1 MDFKMNNDF
10 FDEFDVLFSEGNSI
24 IAGKSNVLGHYA
36 TQALRMDTGL
46 LRRIDAATRD
56 FKEEF
61 HIFHSARNA
70 TSAAVAQEKLDILW
84 SLIGQLPAYDLLQ
97 KYDHRASQLIL
108 YMRRHPDEV
117 DDMLTVGTERNRMMK
132 NWLEKLDRLTKPI
145 DLFIRNT
152 SVMLTDFFEEL
163 PSRRPEEYA
172 KTYSSFRRMI
182 AEAFVSQDEIDDD
195 LTDAATLKFHFP
207 VQLSYE
213 AHTTPEGKFVLA
225 ERMHFEDLSSFL
237 YVDFFKGMAA
247 GNLPRKCRNCK
258 KYFLAIGAYDTLYC
272 NEIAPGE
279 TERTCRKV
287 GAHKREKEKTNSK
300 PILQQY
306 DRVYNRLK
314 SRKRNGL
321 IIESQ
326 WNKQVA
332 HIQELKESALKGK
345 LTDAQLTAL
354 YNEI

>member
-1 MDFKMNNDF
+1 MDFRMNNDF
-10 FDEFDVLFSEGNSI
+10 FDEFDVLFSDSTSI
-24 IAGKSNVLGHYA
+24 IAGQNNVLGHYA
-36 TQALRMDTGL
+36 TQTLRMDTRL
-46 LRRIDAATRD
+46 LRRIDAAIHD

-61 HIFHSARNA
+61 HIFLSARDA
-70 TSAAVAQEKLDILW
+70 TSAAVAQEKLDALW

-97 KYDHRASQLIL
+97 KYDHSASQLIL

-117 DDMLTVGTERNRMMK
+117 DDMLTADTGRNRMMK
-132 NWLEKLDRLTKPI
+132 RWLEKLDNLTKPI

-152 SVMLTDFFEEL
+152 TVMLADFFEEL
-163 PSRRPEEYA
+163 PSRRSEEYA
-172 KTYSSFRRMI
+172 KAYSSFRRMI
-182 AEAFVSQDEIDDD
+182 TRAFECQEEVDDD
-195 LTDAATLKFHFP
+195 LTDAATLQFHFP

-213 AHTTPEGKFVLA
+213 AYRTPKGKTVLA
-225 ERMHFEDLSSFL
+225 ERMHFEDLVSFL
-237 YVDFFKGMAA
+237 YVDFFKGMAT

-287 GAHKREKEKTNSK
+287 GAHKKEKEKTNSK

-314 SRKRNGL
+314 GRKRNGL
-321 IIESQ
+321 ITEAQ

-345 LTDAQLTAL
+345 LTDAQLTAR
-354 YNEI
+354 YDEI